1 MSLSAAFSAHR
12 GPFGIDVSLR
22 AEPGETLALLG
33 PNGSGKSTALAV
45 MAGLLRPDAGRVE
58 LDGRA
63 LDDPA
68 DGVRVPAAE
77 RAIGVV
83 FQDRLLFPHLTAA
96 ENVAFPLRARGVP
109 RAEARRRARVLLDEL
124 GAGRRAGARPADLSG
139 GEAQRV
145 ALARA
150 LVARPRLLLLDEP
163 LSALDARARVEI
175 RDLLARTLAWFDGV
189 RVLVTHDPVEA
200 STLADRLV
208 LLEEGRVT
216 QRGTPREIRDA
227 PRTPYA
233 AELVGVNLFRGRLEP
248 ADPGA
253 GRLATPDGDLVVA
266 WPPWAP
272 VGVTQEDVLGLLRP
286 GDVTLFTARPE
297 TSARNVIPGE
307 VRSVAVEGGR
317 ARVRLATRPA
327 LVAEVTQSS
336 VDRLGLRPGVA
347 VWAAFKAGE
356 VDLRR
361 P

>member
-1 MSLSAAFSAHR
+1 MSLSATFTAHR
-12 GPFGIDVSLR
+12 GTFGVDVSLS
-22 AEPGETLALLG
+22 AEPGETVALLG
-33 PNGSGKSTALAV
+33 PNGAGKSTALAV
-45 MAGLLRPDAGRVE
+45 LAGLLRPDGGRVE

-68 DGVRVPAAE
+68 ERVRVPAAD

-83 FQDRLLFPHLTAA
+83 FQDRLLFPHLSAA
-96 ENVAFPLRARGVP
+96 ENVAFPLRARGMP
-109 RAEARRRARVLLDEL
+109 RAEARRRARALLDEL
-124 GAGRRAGARPADLSG
+124 GAGRRAGARPAGLSG

-163 LSALDARARVEI
+163 LSALDARARPEI
-175 RDLLARTLAWFDGV
+175 RDLLTRTLSGFDGV

-200 STLADRLV
+200 SMLADRLV

-216 QRGTPREIRDA
+216 QHGTPRQIRDA

-233 AELVGVNLFRGRLEP
+233 AELVGVNLFRGRVDP

-253 GRLATPDGDLVVA
+253 GRLVTPDGDVIVA
-266 WPPWAP
+266 WPAWAP
-272 VGVTQEDVLGLLRP
+272 AGVRQDDVLGLLRP

-297 TSARNVIPGE
+297 TSARNVLRGE
-307 VRSVAVEGGR
+307 VRSVAIEGGR
-317 ARVRLATRPA
+317 ARVRLASRPA
-327 LVAEVTQSS
+327 LVAEITPAS
-336 VDRLGLRPGVA
+336 VDRLGLRPGDA